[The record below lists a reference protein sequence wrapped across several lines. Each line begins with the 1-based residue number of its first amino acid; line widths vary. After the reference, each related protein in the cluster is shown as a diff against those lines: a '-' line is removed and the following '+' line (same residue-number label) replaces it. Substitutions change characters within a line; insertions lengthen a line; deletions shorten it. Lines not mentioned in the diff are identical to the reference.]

1 MRLVFPPYDGP
12 LSDDWT
18 RPLEA
23 VARTI
28 AGVRRYRFFD
38 LGDFMIM
45 AQVRRRD
52 RPDLHLYKHVHT
64 RRYLNLDAAGHAYRY
79 VSPRTVASKSSGRY
93 LAHKDLRAALDHL
106 ELWLLPWM
114 KPGLEEYR
122 FGVPF
127 EHRWILEP
135 DEVGDAD
142 DDELSR
148 RARLEMDEIRA
159 WEHERQDWVAKAQA
173 ASQVDAG
180 GDADSW

>member
-28 AGVRRYRFFD
+28 ADVRRYRFFD

-52 RPDLHLYKHVHT
+52 RPDLYLYKHVYT
-64 RRYLNLDAAGHAYRY
+64 RRYLTLDAGGHAYRY
-79 VSPRTVASKSSGRY
+79 VSPRTFDSKFKGRY
-93 LAHKDLRAALDHL
+93 VAHKDPRRALDHL

-159 WEHERQDWVAKAQA
+159 WEHERQDWLAEAQA
-173 ASQVDAG
+173 ASQVDAD
-180 GDADSW
+180 GDGDSW